1 MHTHDLLHV
10 RAAQLSRLAATFR
23 TSLDKAEALI
33 LVVNEQ
39 LGQLAAMGVSDVQV
53 EGPAV
58 YSRP

>member
-1 MHTHDLLHV
+1 MHDLLHV
-10 RAAQLSRLAATFR
+10 RAAELSRLAATVR

-33 LVVNEQ
+33 PVVNEQ
-39 LGQLAAMGVSDVQV
+39 LAQLAAMGVSDLQV